1 MIRIIIVDDHPI
13 FREGLKKIIS
23 ESHDIVIS
31 DEVSTGMEL
40 LVRVKKNS
48 YDIIIL
54 DISLPDMSGLE
65 ILGNLQN
72 EKKRPPVLII
82 SMHPEEQYAV
92 RALKT
97 GASGYLTKGSIPDE
111 LMTAIRRVFA
121 GRKYITPSLAE
132 KLATDLNNHSE
143 EPAHEKLSDREYQ
156 VMVMMASGKS
166 TKEIAIQL
174 SLSLPTISTY
184 RSRIL
189 QKINLKNNA
198 ELIHYAIKNNLVC

>member
-1 MIRIIIVDDHPI
+1 MIRMIIVDDHPI

-23 ESHDIVIS
+23 ESHDIVIE

-40 LVRVKKNS
+40 LSRIKKNS

-65 ILGNLQN
+65 ILGILQN

-97 GASGYLTKGSIPDE
+97 GAAGYLTKGSIPDE
-111 LMTAIRRVFA
+111 LLTAIRRVSA
-121 GRKYITPSLAE
+121 GRKYISSALAE
-132 KLATDLNNHSE
+132 KLAADLNKRDE
-143 EPAHEKLSDREYQ
+143 QPAHDKLSDREYQ
-156 VMVMMASGKS
+156 VMVMLASGKS
-166 TKEIAIQL
+166 TGEIARQL
-174 SLSLPTISTY
+174 LLSLPTISTY

-198 ELIHYAIKNNLVC
+198 ELIHYAIKNNLV

>member
-40 LVRVKKNS
+40 LDRVKKNS
-48 YDIIIL
+48 YDLIIL

-111 LMTAIRRVFA
+111 LLTAIRRVAA
-121 GRKYITPSLAE
+121 GRKYISSALAE
-132 KLATDLNNHSE
+132 KLAADLNNSGE
-143 EPAHEKLSDREYQ
+143 EPAHDKLSDREYQ
-156 VMVMMASGKS
+156 VMVMLASGKS
-166 TKEIAIQL
+166 TGEIAKQL

-198 ELIHYAIKNNLVC
+198 ELIHYAIKNNLV

>member
-40 LVRVKKNS
+40 LDRVKKNS

-111 LMTAIRRVFA
+111 LLTAIRRVAA
-121 GRKYITPSLAE
+121 GRKYISSALAE
-132 KLATDLNNHSE
+132 KLAADLNNSGE
-143 EPAHEKLSDREYQ
+143 EPAHDKRSDREYQ
-156 VMVMMASGKS
+156 VMVMLASGKS
-166 TKEIAIQL
+166 TGEIAKQL

-198 ELIHYAIKNNLVC
+198 ELIHYAIKNNLV

>member
-40 LVRVKKNS
+40 LDRVKKNS

-111 LMTAIRRVFA
+111 LLTAIRRVSA
-121 GRKYITPSLAE
+121 GRKYISSALAE
-132 KLATDLNNHSE
+132 KLAADLNNSGE
-143 EPAHEKLSDREYQ
+143 EPAHDKLSDREYQ
-156 VMVMMASGKS
+156 VMVMLASGKS
-166 TKEIAIQL
+166 TGEIAKQL

-198 ELIHYAIKNNLVC
+198 

>member
-23 ESHDIVIS
+23 ESHDIIIA
-31 DEVSTGMEL
+31 DEVSTGREL
-40 LVRVKKNS
+40 LDRLKKNS
-48 YDIIIL
+48 YDIIML

-72 EKKRPPVLII
+72 GKKHPPVLII

-111 LMTAIRRVFA
+111 LLTAIRRVSA
-121 GRKYITPSLAE
+121 GRKYISSALAE
-132 KLATDLNNHSE
+132 KLAADLNKRDE
-143 EPAHEKLSDREYQ
+143 QPAHDKLSDREYQ
-156 VMVMMASGKS
+156 VMVMLASGKS
-166 TKEIAIQL
+166 TGEIARQL
-174 SLSLPTISTY
+174 LLSLPTISTY

-198 ELIHYAIKNNLVC
+198 ELIHYAIKNNLV

>member
-23 ESHDIVIS
+23 ESHDIIIA
-31 DEVSTGMEL
+31 DEVSTGKDL
-40 LVRVKKNS
+40 LERVRKNN
-48 YDIIIL
+48 YDVIIL

-65 ILGNLQN
+65 VLRNLQN
-72 EKKRPPVLII
+72 IRKRPPVLII

-121 GRKYITPSLAE
+121 GRKYISPALAE

-156 VMVMMASGKS
+156 VMVMLASGKS
-166 TKEIAIQL
+166 TKEIANQL
-174 SLSLPTISTY
+174 VLSLPTISTY

-189 QKINLKNNA
+189 HKINLKNNA
-198 ELIHYAIKNNLVC
+198 ELIHYAIKNNLV

>member
-40 LVRVKKNS
+40 LDRLKKNS

-111 LMTAIRRVFA
+111 LLTAIRRVAA
-121 GRKYITPSLAE
+121 GRKYISSALAE
-132 KLATDLNNHSE
+132 KLAADLNNSGE

-156 VMVMMASGKS
+156 VMVMLASGKS
-166 TKEIAIQL
+166 TGEIARQL
-174 SLSLPTISTY
+174 LLSLPTISTY

-198 ELIHYAIKNNLVC
+198 ELIHYAIKNNLV

>member
-23 ESHDIVIS
+23 ESHDIIIA
-31 DEVSTGMEL
+31 DEVCTGKDL
-40 LVRVKKNS
+40 LERVRKND
-48 YDIIIL
+48 YEVIIL

-65 ILGNLQN
+65 VLGNLQN
-72 EKKRPPVLII
+72 IKKRPPVLII

-111 LMTAIRRVFA
+111 LMTAIRRVAA
-121 GRKYITPSLAE
+121 GRKYISPSLAE
-132 KLATDLNNHSE
+132 KLATDLNNKSE
-143 EPAHEKLSDREYQ
+143 QPAHEKLSDREYQ
-156 VMVMMASGKS
+156 VMVMLASGKS
-166 TKEIAIQL
+166 TKEIANQL

-198 ELIHYAIKNNLVC
+198 ELIHYAIKNNLV

>member
-40 LVRVKKNS
+40 LDRVKKNS

-111 LMTAIRRVFA
+111 LLTAIRRVAA
-121 GRKYITPSLAE
+121 GRKYISSALAE
-132 KLATDLNNHSE
+132 KLAADLNNSGE

-156 VMVMMASGKS
+156 VMVMLASGKS
-166 TKEIAIQL
+166 TGEIARQL
-174 SLSLPTISTY
+174 LLSLPTISTY

-198 ELIHYAIKNNLVC
+198 ELIHYAIKNNLV

>member
-40 LVRVKKNS
+40 LDRVKKNS

-111 LMTAIRRVFA
+111 LLTAIRRVSA
-121 GRKYITPSLAE
+121 GRKYISSALAE
-132 KLATDLNNHSE
+132 KLAADLNNSGE
-143 EPAHEKLSDREYQ
+143 EPAHDKLSDREYQ
-156 VMVMMASGKS
+156 VMVMLASVKS
-166 TKEIAIQL
+166 TGEIAKQL

-198 ELIHYAIKNNLVC
+198 ELIHYAIKNNLV

>member
-40 LVRVKKNS
+40 LDRVKKNS

-111 LMTAIRRVFA
+111 LLTAIRRVAA
-121 GRKYITPSLAE
+121 GRKYISSALAE
-132 KLATDLNNHSE
+132 KLAADLNNSGE
-143 EPAHEKLSDREYQ
+143 EPAHDKLSDREYQ
-156 VMVMMASGKS
+156 VMVMLASGKS
-166 TKEIAIQL
+166 TGEIAKQL

-184 RSRIL
+184 RSRVL

-198 ELIHYAIKNNLVC
+198 ELIHYAIKNNLV

>member
-23 ESHDIVIS
+23 ESHDIIIA
-31 DEVSTGMEL
+31 DEVSTGREL
-40 LVRVKKNS
+40 LDRLKKNS
-48 YDIIIL
+48 YDIIML
-54 DISLPDMSGLE
+54 DIALPDMSGLE

-72 EKKRPPVLII
+72 GKKHPPVLII

-111 LMTAIRRVFA
+111 LLTAIRRVSA
-121 GRKYITPSLAE
+121 GRKYISSALAE
-132 KLATDLNNHSE
+132 KLAADLNKRDE
-143 EPAHEKLSDREYQ
+143 QPAHDKLSDREYQ
-156 VMVMMASGKS
+156 VMVMLASGKS
-166 TKEIAIQL
+166 TGEIARQL

-198 ELIHYAIKNNLVC
+198 ELIHYAIKNNLV

>member
-40 LVRVKKNS
+40 LDRVKKNS

-111 LMTAIRRVFA
+111 LLTAIRRVAA
-121 GRKYITPSLAE
+121 GRKYISSALAE
-132 KLATDLNNHSE
+132 KLAADLNNSGE
-143 EPAHEKLSDREYQ
+143 EPPHDKLSDREYQ
-156 VMVMMASGKS
+156 VMVMLASGKS
-166 TKEIAIQL
+166 TGDIARQL

-184 RSRIL
+184 RSRVL

-198 ELIHYAIKNNLVC
+198 ELIHYAIKNNLV

>member
-23 ESHDIVIS
+23 ESHDIIIA
-31 DEVSTGMEL
+31 DEVSTGKDL
-40 LVRVKKNS
+40 LERVRKNN
-48 YDIIIL
+48 YDVIIL

-65 ILGNLQN
+65 VLRNLQN
-72 EKKRPPVLII
+72 IRKRPPVLII

-111 LMTAIRRVFA
+111 LMTAIRRVAA
-121 GRKYITPSLAE
+121 GRKYVSPSLAE
-132 KLATDLNNHSE
+132 KLATDLNNKSE
-143 EPAHEKLSDREYQ
+143 QPAHEKLSDREYQ
-156 VMVMMASGKS
+156 VMVMLASGKS
-166 TKEIAIQL
+166 TKEIANQL

-198 ELIHYAIKNNLVC
+198 ELIHYAIKNNLV

>member
-40 LVRVKKNS
+40 LDRVKKNS

-111 LMTAIRRVFA
+111 LLTAIRRVSA
-121 GRKYITPSLAE
+121 GRKYISSALAE
-132 KLATDLNNHSE
+132 KLAADLNNSGE
-143 EPAHEKLSDREYQ
+143 EPAHDKLSDREYQ
-156 VMVMMASGKS
+156 VMVMLASGKS
-166 TKEIAIQL
+166 TGEIAKQL

-198 ELIHYAIKNNLVC
+198 ELIHYAIKNNLI

>member
-40 LVRVKKNS
+40 LDRVKKNS

-111 LMTAIRRVFA
+111 LLTAIRRVAA
-121 GRKYITPSLAE
+121 GRKYISSALAE
-132 KLATDLNNHSE
+132 KLAADLNNSGE

-156 VMVMMASGKS
+156 VMVMLASGKS
-166 TKEIAIQL
+166 TGEIAKQL

-198 ELIHYAIKNNLVC
+198 ELIHYAIKNNLV

>member
-40 LVRVKKNS
+40 LDRVKKNS

-65 ILGNLQN
+65 ILGILQN

-111 LMTAIRRVFA
+111 ILTAIRRVSA
-121 GRKYITPSLAE
+121 GRKYISSALAE
-132 KLATDLNNHSE
+132 KLAADLNKNDE
-143 EPAHEKLSDREYQ
+143 QPAHDKLSDREYQ
-156 VMVMMASGKS
+156 VMVMLASGK
-166 TKEIAIQL
+166 TTGEVARQL
-174 SLSLPTISTY
+174 LLSLPTISTY

-189 QKINLKNNA
+189 HKINLKNNA
-198 ELIHYAIKNNLVC
+198 ELIHYAIKHNLV

>member
-40 LVRVKKNS
+40 LDRVKKNS

-111 LMTAIRRVFA
+111 LLTAIRRVAA
-121 GRKYITPSLAE
+121 GRKYISSALAE
-132 KLATDLNNHSE
+132 KLAADLNNSGE
-143 EPAHEKLSDREYQ
+143 EPAHDKLSDREYQ
-156 VMVMMASGKS
+156 VMVMLASGKS
-166 TKEIAIQL
+166 TGDIAKQL

-198 ELIHYAIKNNLVC
+198 ELIHYAIKNNLV

>member
-40 LVRVKKNS
+40 LDRVKKNS

-111 LMTAIRRVFA
+111 LLTAIRRVAA
-121 GRKYITPSLAE
+121 GRKYISSALAE
-132 KLATDLNNHSE
+132 KLAADLNNSGE
-143 EPAHEKLSDREYQ
+143 EPAHDKLSDREYQ
-156 VMVMMASGKS
+156 VMVMLASGKS
-166 TKEIAIQL
+166 TGDIAKQL

-184 RSRIL
+184 RSRVL

-198 ELIHYAIKNNLVC
+198 ELIHYAIKNNLV

>member
-23 ESHDIVIS
+23 ESNDIIIS
-31 DEVSTGMEL
+31 DEVSTGKEL
-40 LVRVKKNS
+40 LDRIKKNS
-48 YDIIIL
+48 YDVIIL

-97 GASGYLTKGSIPDE
+97 GASGYLTKGSVPDE
-111 LMTAIRRVFA
+111 LLTAIRRVSA
-121 GRKYITPSLAE
+121 GRKYISSALAE
-132 KLATDLNNHSE
+132 KLASDLNNSGEQPPHD
-143 EPAHEKLSDREYQ
+143 KLSDREYQ
-156 VMVMMASGKS
+156 VMVMLASGKS
-166 TKEIAIQL
+166 TGEIARQL

-189 QKINLKNNA
+189 HKINLKNNA
-198 ELIHYAIKNNLVC
+198 ELIHYAIKNNLV

>member
-23 ESHDIVIS
+23 ESHDIAIA
-31 DEVSTGMEL
+31 DEVSTGRDL
-40 LVRVKKNS
+40 LDRLRRNS

-72 EKKRPPVLII
+72 EKKHPPVLII

-92 RALKT
+92 AALKT
-97 GASGYLTKGSIPDE
+97 GASGYLTKGSVPDE
-111 LMTAIRRVFA
+111 LLTAIRRVST
-121 GRKYITPSLAE
+121 GRKYISSSLAE
-132 KLATDLNNHSE
+132 KLASDLNKSGE
-143 EPAHEKLSDREYQ
+143 KPAHDTLSDREYQ
-156 VMVMMASGKS
+156 VMVMLASGKS
-166 TKEIAIQL
+166 TGDIARQL

-189 QKINLKNNA
+189 RKINLKNNA
-198 ELIHYAIKNNLVC
+198 ELIHYAIKNNLV

>member
-1 MIRIIIVDDHPI
+1 MIRMIIVDDHPI

-23 ESHDIVIS
+23 ESHDIVIE

-40 LVRVKKNS
+40 LSRIKKNS

-65 ILGNLQN
+65 ILGILQN

-111 LMTAIRRVFA
+111 LLTAIRRVSA
-121 GRKYITPSLAE
+121 GRKYISSALAE
-132 KLATDLNNHSE
+132 KLAADLNKNDE
-143 EPAHEKLSDREYQ
+143 QPAHDKLSDREYQ
-156 VMVMMASGKS
+156 VMIMLASGK
-166 TKEIAIQL
+166 TTGEVARQL
-174 SLSLPTISTY
+174 LLSLPTISTY

-189 QKINLKNNA
+189 HKINLKNNA
-198 ELIHYAIKNNLVC
+198 ELIHYAIKHNLV

>member
-23 ESHDIVIS
+23 ESHDIIIA

-40 LVRVKKNS
+40 LDRLKKNS
-48 YDIIIL
+48 YDIVIL

-111 LMTAIRRVFA
+111 LLTAIRRVSA
-121 GRKYITPSLAE
+121 GRKYISSALAE
-132 KLATDLNNHSE
+132 KLAADLNKRDE
-143 EPAHEKLSDREYQ
+143 QPAHDKLSDREYQ
-156 VMVMMASGKS
+156 VMVMLASGKS
-166 TKEIAIQL
+166 TGEIARQL

-198 ELIHYAIKNNLVC
+198 ELIHYAIKNNLV

>member
-1 MIRIIIVDDHPI
+1 MDDHPI

-23 ESHDIVIS
+23 ESHDIVVA
-31 DEVSTGMEL
+31 DEVSTGREL
-40 LVRVKKNS
+40 LDRIRKNR

-65 ILGNLQN
+65 ILGSLQN
-72 EKKRPPVLII
+72 DRNHPPVLII

-97 GASGYLTKGSIPDE
+97 GASGYLTKGSVPDE
-111 LMTAIRRVFA
+111 LLTAVRRVSA
-121 GRKYITPSLAE
+121 GRKYISASLAE
-132 KLATDLNNHSE
+132 KLAADLNRSGE
-143 EPAHEKLSDREYQ
+143 QPAHDKLSDREYQ
-156 VMVMMASGKS
+156 VMVMLASGRS
-166 TKEIAIQL
+166 TSEIARQL

-198 ELIHYAIKNNLVC
+198 ELIRYAIRNNLV

>member
-1 MIRIIIVDDHPI
+1 MIHIIIVDDHPI

-23 ESHDIVIS
+23 ESHDIVIA

-40 LVRVKKNS
+40 LDKLKRNS
-48 YDIIIL
+48 YDVIML

-65 ILGNLQN
+65 ILGTLQ
-72 EKKRPPVLII
+72 KWRDRPPPVLIV

-97 GASGYLTKGSIPDE
+97 GAAGYLSKGSIPEE
-111 LMTAIRRVFA
+111 LLTAIRKVSA
-121 GRKYITPSLAE
+121 GRKYISAALAE
-132 KLATDLNNHSE
+132 KLAADLNNNTEH
-143 EPAHEKLSDREYQ
+143 PAHDKLSDREYQ
-156 VMVMMASGKS
+156 VMVLLASGKS
-166 TKEIAIQL
+166 TGEIARKL

-198 ELIHYAIKNNLVC
+198 ELIHYAIRNNLV

>member
-23 ESHDIVIS
+23 ESHDIIIA
-31 DEVSTGMEL
+31 DEVSTGREL
-40 LVRVKKNS
+40 LDRLKKNS
-48 YDIIIL
+48 YDIIML
-54 DISLPDMSGLE
+54 DIALPDMSGLE

-72 EKKRPPVLII
+72 GKKHPPVLII

-97 GASGYLTKGSIPDE
+97 GAAGYLTKGSIPDE
-111 LMTAIRRVFA
+111 LLTAIRRVSA
-121 GRKYITPSLAE
+121 GRKYISSALAE
-132 KLATDLNNHSE
+132 KLAADLNKRDE
-143 EPAHEKLSDREYQ
+143 QPAHDKLSDREYQ
-156 VMVMMASGKS
+156 VMVMLASGKS
-166 TKEIAIQL
+166 TGEIARQL
-174 SLSLPTISTY
+174 LLSLPTISTY

-198 ELIHYAIKNNLVC
+198 ELIHYAIKNNLV

>member
-23 ESHDIVIS
+23 ESHDIIIA
-31 DEVSTGMEL
+31 DEVSTGREL
-40 LVRVKKNS
+40 LDRLKKNS
-48 YDIIIL
+48 YDIIML
-54 DISLPDMSGLE
+54 DIALPDMSGLE
-65 ILGNLQN
+65 ILGNLQTG
-72 EKKRPPVLII
+72 KKHPPVLII

-111 LMTAIRRVFA
+111 LLTAIRRVSA
-121 GRKYITPSLAE
+121 GRKYISSALAE
-132 KLATDLNNHSE
+132 KLAADLNKRDE
-143 EPAHEKLSDREYQ
+143 QPAHDKLSDREYQ
-156 VMVMMASGKS
+156 VMVMLASGKS
-166 TKEIAIQL
+166 TGEIARQL

-198 ELIHYAIKNNLVC
+198 ELIHYAIKNNLV

>member
-23 ESHDIVIS
+23 ESHDIIIA

-40 LVRVKKNS
+40 LDRLKKNS
-48 YDIIIL
+48 YDIVIL

-72 EKKRPPVLII
+72 GKKHPPVLII

-111 LMTAIRRVFA
+111 LLTAIRRVSA
-121 GRKYITPSLAE
+121 GRKYISSALAE
-132 KLATDLNNHSE
+132 KLAADLNKRDE
-143 EPAHEKLSDREYQ
+143 QPAHDKLSDREYQ
-156 VMVMMASGKS
+156 VMIMLASGK
-166 TKEIAIQL
+166 TTGEVARQL
-174 SLSLPTISTY
+174 LLSLPTISTY

-198 ELIHYAIKNNLVC
+198 ELIHYAIKNNLV

>member
-1 MIRIIIVDDHPI
+1 MIRMIIVDDHPI

-23 ESHDIVIS
+23 ESHDIVIE

-40 LVRVKKNS
+40 LSRIKKNS

-65 ILGNLQN
+65 ILGILQN

-111 LMTAIRRVFA
+111 LLTAIRRVSA
-121 GRKYITPSLAE
+121 GRKYISSALAE
-132 KLATDLNNHSE
+132 KLAADLNKNDE
-143 EPAHEKLSDREYQ
+143 QPAHDKLSDREYQ
-156 VMVMMASGKS
+156 VMVMLASGK
-166 TKEIAIQL
+166 TTGEVARQL
-174 SLSLPTISTY
+174 LLSLPTISTY

-189 QKINLKNNA
+189 HKINLKNNA
-198 ELIHYAIKNNLVC
+198 ELIHYAIKHNLV

>member
-40 LVRVKKNS
+40 LDRIKKNS

-111 LMTAIRRVFA
+111 LLTAIRRVSA
-121 GRKYITPSLAE
+121 GRKYISSALAE
-132 KLATDLNNHSE
+132 KLAADLNNSGE
-143 EPAHEKLSDREYQ
+143 EPAHDKLSDREYQ
-156 VMVMMASGKS
+156 VMVMLASGKS
-166 TKEIAIQL
+166 TGDIAKQL

-198 ELIHYAIKNNLVC
+198 ELIHYAIKNNLV

>member
-40 LVRVKKNS
+40 LDRIKKNS

-111 LMTAIRRVFA
+111 LLTAIRRVAA
-121 GRKYITPSLAE
+121 GRKYISSALAE
-132 KLATDLNNHSE
+132 KLAADLNNSGE
-143 EPAHEKLSDREYQ
+143 EPAHDKLSDREYQ
-156 VMVMMASGKS
+156 VMVMLASGKS
-166 TKEIAIQL
+166 TGDIAKQL

-198 ELIHYAIKNNLVC
+198 ELIHYAIKNNLV

>member
-23 ESHDIVIS
+23 ESHDIVVA
-31 DEVSTGMEL
+31 DEVSTGREL
-40 LVRVKKNS
+40 LDRIRKNR

-65 ILGNLQN
+65 ILGSLQN
-72 EKKRPPVLII
+72 DRNHPPVLII

-97 GASGYLTKGSIPDE
+97 GASGYLTKGSVPDE
-111 LMTAIRRVFA
+111 LLTAVRRVSA
-121 GRKYITPSLAE
+121 GRKYISASLAE
-132 KLATDLNNHSE
+132 KLAADLNRSGE
-143 EPAHEKLSDREYQ
+143 QPAHDKLSDREYQ
-156 VMVMMASGKS
+156 VMVMLASGRS
-166 TKEIAIQL
+166 TSEIARQL

-198 ELIHYAIKNNLVC
+198 ELIRYAIRNNLV

>member
-23 ESHDIVIS
+23 ESHDIIIA
-31 DEVSTGMEL
+31 DEVSTGREL
-40 LVRVKKNS
+40 LDRLKKNS
-48 YDIIIL
+48 YDIIML
-54 DISLPDMSGLE
+54 DIALPDMSGLE

-72 EKKRPPVLII
+72 GKKHPPVLII

-111 LMTAIRRVFA
+111 LLTAIRRVSA
-121 GRKYITPSLAE
+121 GRKYISSALAE
-132 KLATDLNNHSE
+132 KLAADLNKRDE
-143 EPAHEKLSDREYQ
+143 QPAHDKLSDREYQ
-156 VMVMMASGKS
+156 VMVMLASGKS
-166 TKEIAIQL
+166 TGEIARQL
-174 SLSLPTISTY
+174 LLSLPTISTY

-198 ELIHYAIKNNLVC
+198 ELIHYAIKNNLV

>member
-13 FREGLKKIIS
+13 FREGLKKIVS
-23 ESHDIVIS
+23 ESHDIAIA
-31 DEVSTGMEL
+31 DEVSTGRDL
-40 LVRVKKNS
+40 LDRLRRNS

-72 EKKRPPVLII
+72 EKKHPPVLII

-92 RALKT
+92 AALKT
-97 GASGYLTKGSIPDE
+97 GASGYLTKGSVPDE
-111 LMTAIRRVFA
+111 LLTAIRRVST
-121 GRKYITPSLAE
+121 GRKYISSSLAE
-132 KLATDLNNHSE
+132 KLASDLNKSGE
-143 EPAHEKLSDREYQ
+143 KPAHDTLSDREYQ
-156 VMVMMASGKS
+156 VMVMLASGKS
-166 TKEIAIQL
+166 TGDIARQL

-189 QKINLKNNA
+189 RKINLKNNA
-198 ELIHYAIKNNLVC
+198 ELIHYAIKNNLV

>member
-111 LMTAIRRVFA
+111 LLTAIRRVSA
-121 GRKYITPSLAE
+121 GRKYISSALAE
-132 KLATDLNNHSE
+132 KLAADLNNSGE
-143 EPAHEKLSDREYQ
+143 EPAHDKLSDREYQ
-156 VMVMMASGKS
+156 VMVMLASGKS
-166 TKEIAIQL
+166 TGEIAKQL

-198 ELIHYAIKNNLVC
+198 ELIHYAIKNNLV

>member
-23 ESHDIVIS
+23 ESHDIIIA
-31 DEVSTGMEL
+31 DEVSTGREL
-40 LVRVKKNS
+40 LDRLKKNS
-48 YDIIIL
+48 YDIIML
-54 DISLPDMSGLE
+54 DIALPDMSGLE

-72 EKKRPPVLII
+72 GKKYPPVLII
-82 SMHPEEQYAV
+82 SMHPEEQYAI

-111 LMTAIRRVFA
+111 LLTAIRRVSA
-121 GRKYITPSLAE
+121 GRKYISSALAE
-132 KLATDLNNHSE
+132 KLAADLNKRDE
-143 EPAHEKLSDREYQ
+143 QPAHDKLSDREYQ
-156 VMVMMASGKS
+156 VMVMLASGKS
-166 TKEIAIQL
+166 TGEIARQL
-174 SLSLPTISTY
+174 LLSLPTISTY

-198 ELIHYAIKNNLVC
+198 ELIHYAIKNNLV

>member
-40 LVRVKKNS
+40 LDRVKKNS

-111 LMTAIRRVFA
+111 LLTAIRRVAA
-121 GRKYITPSLAE
+121 GRKYISSALAE
-132 KLATDLNNHSE
+132 KLAADLNNSGE
-143 EPAHEKLSDREYQ
+143 EPAHDKLSDREYQ
-156 VMVMMASGKS
+156 VMVMLASGKS
-166 TKEIAIQL
+166 TGEIAKQL

-189 QKINLKNNA
+189 QKTNLKNNA
-198 ELIHYAIKNNLVC
+198 ELIHYAIKNNLV